1 VISLIGNRPAIQVG
15 RHQVIHYDTSW
26 LGTALRRAA
35 TAADRQ
41 DFPFVDEIRLGIEQY
56 LENKCPLNL
65 LPLGDLFDRM
75 RHMLVRIGC
84 ETIADKLQPLAPPVT
99 LSLPRLAK
107 DAGNGFEL
115 AFFGTLRDELA
126 ELRAAGAE
134 EIRFTGLRECAQL
147 LRGTDKWD
155 CHCDQLL
162 LEIRTFLDNMDR
174 ERHRFHRPMR
184 LRLDTD
190 RP

>member
-1 VISLIGNRPAIQVG
+1 MISLIGTRPAIQVG
-15 RHQVIHYDTSW
+15 RHQVINYDTSW

-56 LENKCPLNL
+56 LENKCPLRL
-65 LPLGDLFDRM
+65 LPLADLFDRM

-99 LSLPRLAK
+99 LSLPRYAMS
-107 DAGNGFEL
+107 AGNGFEL
-115 AFFGTLRDELA
+115 AFFSALREELSHLRD
-126 ELRAAGAE
+126 AGAE
-134 EIRFTGLRECAQL
+134 EIRFTGLRESAQI
-147 LRGTDKWD
+147 LRGTGKWD
-155 CHCDQLL
+155 SHCDHLL

-174 ERHRFHRPMR
+174 ERQNFSRPMR
-184 LRLDTD
+184 LRLDGE
-190 RP
+190 R

>member
-1 VISLIGNRPAIQVG
+1 MISLIGTRPAIQVG

-35 TAADRQ
+35 TAAERQ
-41 DFPFVDEIRLGIEQY
+41 DFPFVDEIRRGIEQY
-56 LENKCPLNL
+56 LENKCPLRL
-65 LPLGDLFDRM
+65 LPLTDLYERM

-84 ETIADKLQPLAPPVT
+84 ETIAEKLEPLAPPVT

-115 AFFGTLRDELA
+115 AFFGALRDELA
-126 ELRAAGAE
+126 DLRAAGAE

-147 LRGTDKWD
+147 LRGSEKWD
-155 CHCDQLL
+155 SHCDQLL
-162 LEIRTFLDNMDR
+162 LEIRTFLGNMDR
-174 ERHRFHRPMR
+174 EKHRFLRPMR
-184 LRLDTD
+184 LRLDSD
-190 RP
+190 R